1 MGQQASIRTLI
12 AFLHDELATVA
23 SYRRA
28 LPGFAEAPDG
38 DELRACLESHER
50 RIATLEQR
58 IRFLGG
64 DPHEQEQEHE
74 GEDHEGDDH
83 EGEDHEGDDHEG
95 EDHEGGDHEGEDAHD
110 GDAPGAASSVGLRAG
125 GDAGDAAI
133 MALEASE
140 DRGLKH
146 YLDDV
151 CKLDRDTRNL
161 VAREILPEQVRT
173 YDSLTDLKLTRR
185 LL

>member
-1 MGQQASIRTLI
+1 MGEEASIRTLI
-12 AFLHDELATVA
+12 AFLRDEVATVA

-38 DELRACLESHER
+38 EELRACLASHER

-64 DPHEQEQEHE
+64 DPNDHEEEG
-74 GEDHEGDDH
+74 GEDDD
-83 EGEDHEGDDHEG
+83 
-95 EDHEGGDHEGEDAHD
+95 ASVPPPV
-110 GDAPGAASSVGLRAG
+110 PGLSVG

-133 MALEASE
+133 SALEASE

-151 CKLDRDTRNL
+151 CKLDRDTRSL

-185 LL
+185 L

>member
-1 MGQQASIRTLI
+1 MGLEASIRTLI

-38 DELRACLESHER
+38 DELRACLASHER

-64 DPHEQEQEHE
+64 DPNEEEE
-74 GEDHEGDDH
+74 EDEV
-83 EGEDHEGDDHEG
+83 
-95 EDHEGGDHEGEDAHD
+95 EDA
-110 GDAPGAASSVGLRAG
+110 SVTTPSTGMGAG
-125 GDAGDAAI
+125 GEAADAAI
-133 MALEASE
+133 TTLEASE

-151 CKLDRDTRNL
+151 CKLDRDTRSL

-185 LL
+185 L

>member
-1 MGQQASIRTLI
+1 MGEEASIRTLI

-38 DELRACLESHER
+38 DELRACLASHER

-64 DPHEQEQEHE
+64 DPNEEE
-74 GEDHEGDDH
+74 GNEE
-83 EGEDHEGDDHEG
+83 
-95 EDHEGGDHEGEDAHD
+95 
-110 GDAPGAASSVGLRAG
+110 
-125 GDAGDAAI
+125 DAGDASATASSPGLGMGGDTADAAI
-133 MALEASE
+133 AALEASE

-151 CKLDRDTRNL
+151 CKLDRATRSL

-185 LL
+185 L

>member
-1 MGQQASIRTLI
+1 MAKFDRGLGYGGGRKAMGEEASIRTLI
-12 AFLHDELATVA
+12 AFLREELATVV

-28 LPGFAEAPDG
+28 LPRFAEAPDG
-38 DELRACLESHER
+38 EELRACLASHER

-64 DPHEQEQEHE
+64 DPDAEEDQE
-74 GEDHEGDDH
+74 
-83 EGEDHEGDDHEG
+83 
-95 EDHEGGDHEGEDAHD
+95 AAAVS
-110 GDAPGAASSVGLRAG
+110 APGLGVGD
-125 GDAGDAAI
+125 DAGDAAI
-133 MALEASE
+133 AALEASE

-151 CKLDRDTRNL
+151 CKLDRDTRTL

-173 YDSLTDLKLTRR
+173 YDSLSDLKLTRR
-185 LL
+185 L

>member
-1 MGQQASIRTLI
+1 MGVDASIRTLI

-38 DELRACLESHER
+38 EELRACLASHER

-64 DPHEQEQEHE
+64 DPNAEE
-74 GEDHEGDDH
+74 GEQDD
-83 EGEDHEGDDHEG
+83 
-95 EDHEGGDHEGEDAHD
+95 
-110 GDAPGAASSVGLRAG
+110 DAPVTLGAG
-125 GDAGDAAI
+125 GDAADAAI
-133 MALEASE
+133 TALEASE

-151 CKLDRDTRNL
+151 CKLDRDTRSL

-185 LL
+185 L

>member
-1 MGQQASIRTLI
+1 MGEEASIRTLI
-12 AFLHDELATVA
+12 AFLHDELTTVA

-38 DELRACLESHER
+38 DELRACLASHER

-64 DPHEQEQEHE
+64 DPHEQNEE
-74 GEDHEGDDH
+74 GEGDDVVTTH
-83 EGEDHEGDDHEG
+83 
-95 EDHEGGDHEGEDAHD
+95 
-110 GDAPGAASSVGLRAG
+110 APGLGLG
-125 GDAGDAAI
+125 GDAADAAI
-133 MALEASE
+133 TALEASE

-151 CKLDRDTRNL
+151 CKLDRDTRSL

-185 LL
+185 L

>member
-1 MGQQASIRTLI
+1 MGEEASIRTLI
-12 AFLHDELATVA
+12 AFLREELATVA

-28 LPGFAEAPDG
+28 LPRFAEAPDG
-38 DELRACLESHER
+38 DELRACLASHQR

-64 DPHEQEQEHE
+64 DPDE
-74 GEDHEGDDH
+74 GE
-83 EGEDHEGDDHEG
+83 
-95 EDHEGGDHEGEDAHD
+95 EDA
-110 GDAPGAASSVGLRAG
+110 AASVTTPSLGPGVG
-125 GDAGDAAI
+125 GDAADAAI
-133 MALEASE
+133 AALEASE

-151 CKLDRDTRNL
+151 CKLDRDTRSL

-185 LL
+185 L

>member
-1 MGQQASIRTLI
+1 MGEEASIRTLI

-38 DELRACLESHER
+38 DELRACLASHER

-64 DPHEQEQEHE
+64 DPNEQDEEE
-74 GEDHEGDDH
+74 EDHTVTTLL
-83 EGEDHEGDDHEG
+83 
-95 EDHEGGDHEGEDAHD
+95 
-110 GDAPGAASSVGLRAG
+110 PGLGVG
-125 GDAGDAAI
+125 GDAADAAI
-133 MALEASE
+133 TALEASE

-151 CKLDRDTRNL
+151 CKLDRDTRSL

-185 LL
+185 L

>member
-1 MGQQASIRTLI
+1 MGEEASIRTLI

-38 DELRACLESHER
+38 DELRACLASHER

-64 DPHEQEQEHE
+64 DPNEQN
-74 GEDHEGDDH
+74 GEEEGDDVVTTH
-83 EGEDHEGDDHEG
+83 
-95 EDHEGGDHEGEDAHD
+95 
-110 GDAPGAASSVGLRAG
+110 APGLGVG
-125 GDAGDAAI
+125 GDAADAAI
-133 MALEASE
+133 TALEASE

-151 CKLDRDTRNL
+151 CKLDRDTRSL

-185 LL
+185 L

>member
-1 MGQQASIRTLI
+1 MGEEASIRTLI
-12 AFLHDELATVA
+12 AFLHEELAAVA

-28 LPGFAEAPDG
+28 LPRFAKAADAE
-38 DELRACLESHER
+38 ELQANLASHER

-64 DPHEQEQEHE
+64 DPNEPLDAAEEPPDD
-74 GEDHEGDDH
+74 ED
-83 EGEDHEGDDHEG
+83 
-95 EDHEGGDHEGEDAHD
+95 
-110 GDAPGAASSVGLRAG
+110 SSPDVRSALGTG
-125 GDAGDAAI
+125 GDAALD
-133 MALEASE
+133 ALEASE

-151 CKLDRDTRNL
+151 CKLDRDTRTL

-173 YDSLTDLKLTRR
+173 YDSLADLKLTRR
-185 LL
+185 F

>member
-1 MGQQASIRTLI
+1 MGQEASIRTLI

-38 DELRACLESHER
+38 DELRACLASHER

-64 DPHEQEQEHE
+64 DPNEES
-74 GEDHEGDDH
+74 DD
-83 EGEDHEGDDHEG
+83 DDSG
-95 EDHEGGDHEGEDAHD
+95 T
-110 GDAPGAASSVGLRAG
+110 AASAVQSLGN
-125 GDAGDAAI
+125 DAADAAI

-151 CKLDRDTRNL
+151 CKLDRDTRTL

>member
-1 MGQQASIRTLI
+1 MGQEASIRTLV
-12 AFLHDELATVA
+12 AFLQDELATVA

-38 DELRACLESHER
+38 DELRACLASHER

-64 DPHEQEQEHE
+64 NPHEQQGQQHGQE
-74 GEDHEGDDH
+74 EDEHSSADSDT
-83 EGEDHEGDDHEG
+83 
-95 EDHEGGDHEGEDAHD
+95 
-110 GDAPGAASSVGLRAG
+110 ASSAGLSVA
-125 GDAGDAAI
+125 DDTEDAAI
-133 MALEASE
+133 RALEASE

-151 CKLDRDTRNL
+151 CKLDHDTRNL

-173 YDSLTDLKLTRR
+173 YDSLSDLKLTRR

>member
-1 MGQQASIRTLI
+1 MEEAMGQEASIRTLI

-38 DELRACLESHER
+38 DELRACLASHER

-64 DPHEQEQEHE
+64 DPNQDG
-74 GEDHEGDDH
+74 GE
-83 EGEDHEGDDHEG
+83 EDSGR
-95 EDHEGGDHEGEDAHD
+95 
-110 GDAPGAASSVGLRAG
+110 AASAALSVGN
-125 GDAGDAAI
+125 DAADAAI

-151 CKLDRDTRNL
+151 CKLDRDTRTL

>member
-1 MGQQASIRTLI
+1 MGEEASIRTLI

-38 DELRACLESHER
+38 DELRACLASHER
-50 RIATLEQR
+50 RVATLEQR

-64 DPHEQEQEHE
+64 DPSEE
-74 GEDHEGDDH
+74 EDDDPSVTIPS
-83 EGEDHEGDDHEG
+83 
-95 EDHEGGDHEGEDAHD
+95 
-110 GDAPGAASSVGLRAG
+110 PGLGVGV
-125 GDAGDAAI
+125 DTSDAAI
-133 MALEASE
+133 TALEASE

-151 CKLDRDTRNL
+151 CKLDRDTRSL

-185 LL
+185 L

>member
-1 MGQQASIRTLI
+1 MGEEASIRTLI
-12 AFLHDELATVA
+12 AFLREELATVA

-28 LPGFAEAPDG
+28 LPRFAEAPDG
-38 DELRACLESHER
+38 DELRACLASHER

-64 DPHEQEQEHE
+64 DPNEQE
-74 GEDHEGDDH
+74 DD
-83 EGEDHEGDDHEG
+83 EPSVTVS
-95 EDHEGGDHEGEDAHD
+95 
-110 GDAPGAASSVGLRAG
+110 APGLGVG
-125 GDAGDAAI
+125 GDAADAAI
-133 MALEASE
+133 TALEASE

-151 CKLDRDTRNL
+151 CKLDRDTRSL

-173 YDSLTDLKLTRR
+173 YDSLADLKLTRR
-185 LL
+185 L

>member
-1 MGQQASIRTLI
+1 MEEAMGQEASIRTLR

-38 DELRACLESHER
+38 DELRACLASHER

-64 DPHEQEQEHE
+64 DPNEESVEE
-74 GEDHEGDDH
+74 GSETGAS
-83 EGEDHEGDDHEG
+83 
-95 EDHEGGDHEGEDAHD
+95 GGLG
-110 GDAPGAASSVGLRAG
+110 GGGNAA
-125 GDAGDAAI
+125 DAAI

-151 CKLDRDTRNL
+151 CKLDRDTRTL

>member
-1 MGQQASIRTLI
+1 MGEEASIRTLI
-12 AFLHDELATVA
+12 AFLHDELTTVA

-38 DELRACLESHER
+38 DELRACLASHER

-64 DPHEQEQEHE
+64 DPHEQDEE
-74 GEDHEGDDH
+74 GEGDDVVTTH
-83 EGEDHEGDDHEG
+83 S
-95 EDHEGGDHEGEDAHD
+95 
-110 GDAPGAASSVGLRAG
+110 PGLGVE
-125 GDAGDAAI
+125 GDAADAAI
-133 MALEASE
+133 TALEASE

-151 CKLDRDTRNL
+151 CKLDRDTRSL

-185 LL
+185 L

>member
-1 MGQQASIRTLI
+1 MGEAASIRTLI

-28 LPGFAEAPDG
+28 LPQFGDAPDAE
-38 DELRACLESHER
+38 ELRACLASHER
-50 RIATLEQR
+50 RIAMLEQR

-64 DPHEQEQEHE
+64 DPN
-74 GEDHEGDDH
+74 EDDEASDV
-83 EGEDHEGDDHEG
+83 
-95 EDHEGGDHEGEDAHD
+95 
-110 GDAPGAASSVGLRAG
+110 APPVLGVG
-125 GDAGDAAI
+125 GDAAI
-133 MALEASE
+133 DALEASE

-151 CKLDRDTRNL
+151 CKLDRDTRSL

-173 YDSLTDLKLTRR
+173 YDSLADLKLTRR
-185 LL
+185 L